1 MKRYTDEDRYAPLG
15 AFLSCDRLYFKT
27 MVSLR
32 GAAESCPVVY
42 RRGPVSELFN
52 SNLLDLRRLKK
63 PKALA
68 AALEPA
74 YTPAPGERTLVFESR
89 FESGN
94 LAMASKKSDSEYNL
108 LLQNDT
114 NSKGNTQWFYFKV
127 SNTAAKETVRFS
139 ILNLGKGGSLFCSG
153 MKVLV
158 LSERMH
164 EFLGV
169 GWQRG
174 CDNIQY
180 AENGIRKEGTGK
192 SYHTLSFSFTFPYS
206 DDTVSFSYAHPYT
219 YSDLIEDLNAIE
231 LHPFR
236 SQFVTRR
243 ELCATLM
250 GNRCEIITITAA
262 SPPDRAK
269 VKKGVVLSA
278 RVHPGE
284 TVSSWMMKGLLDFL
298 TGPEPEAQ
306 LLRESYVFKVIPM
319 LNPDGVIHG
328 NYRCGLAGA
337 DLNRRWRAPS
347 KTLHP
352 TVFHAK
358 RMIKAFARERPF
370 ELLCDLHGHSRR
382 KNVFIYGNPSPDP
395 AASRL
400 LPYIL
405 SQVSPFFSYPGCSFH
420 LQTYKESTQRIT
432 MFRELKI
439 PAIYTMEATFSGMS
453 FGPHAGQH
461 LTTEQLQQ
469 VGKHLALALLLYG
482 GLMPP
487 QHPLS
492 EAGSPGPE
500 DQHSSIAHFS
510 REQFVQQLTTNKEL
524 LETACGEGGSSG
536 SESSPS
542 EDNLDPEEL
551 AQLLPAVPRPKGE
564 RAKKRLTR
572 DPSALRS
579 RSFKEDAK
587 TVKEKEAKDASPK
600 KCTSCGLPQEPGHI
614 CPRPKVLRPLPSS
627 FSRLYTKRVG
637 LNTYVSPS
645 GKKVHD
651 QATQTPRP
659 VQQDVRARSLPP
671 SVASTR
677 DSMASMHNTKEGFD
691 LRISSPDKRLPAI
704 PKITTRELSA
714 PAKHRR

>member
-1 MKRYTDEDRYAPLG
+1 MT
-15 AFLSCDRLYFKT
+15 
-27 MVSLR
+27 SLR
-32 GAAESCPVVY
+32 SAAESNPVVY

-63 PKALA
+63 PRALA

-74 YTPAPGERTLVFESR
+74 YTPQSGERTLIFESR

-94 LAMASKKSDSEYNL
+94 LALAAKQSPTEYNL

-127 SNTAAKETVRFS
+127 SNTVAGEVVRFN
-139 ILNLGKGGSLFCSG
+139 ILNLGKGGSLFCCG

-158 LSERMH
+158 LSERLH
-164 EFLGV
+164 ELLGV

-174 CDNIQY
+174 CDQIKY
-180 AENGIRKEGTGK
+180 FENGIRREGTGK
-192 SYHTLSFSFTFPYS
+192 SYNTLGFTYTFPYS
-206 DDTVSFSYAHPYT
+206 DDTVSFAYAHPYT
-219 YSDLIEDLNAIE
+219 FSDLLEDLTAIE
-231 LHPFR
+231 THPYR
-236 SQFVTRR
+236 SQFLTRR

-250 GNRCEIITITAA
+250 GNKCELITIAAA

-269 VKKGVVLSA
+269 AKKGVVVSA

-284 TVSSWMMKGLLDFL
+284 TVSSWMMKGLLEFL

-306 LLRESYVFKVIPM
+306 LLRDNYVFKVIPM

-352 TVFHAK
+352 TIYHAK
-358 RMIKAFARERPF
+358 RMIKGFARERSL

-382 KNVFIYGNPSPDP
+382 KNVFMYGNPSPDP
-395 AASRL
+395 SASRL
-400 LPYIL
+400 FPYIL
-405 SQVSPFFSYPGCSFH
+405 SQISPFFSYQGCSFH
-420 LQTYKESTQRIT
+420 LQPYKESTQRIS

-439 PAIYTMEATFSGMS
+439 PSIFTLEATFSGMS
-453 FGPHAGQH
+453 FGPHTGQH
-461 LTTEQLQQ
+461 LSSEQLQL
-469 VGKHLALALLLYG
+469 VGKHIALALVLYG
-482 GLMPP
+482 GLASPP
-487 QHPLS
+487 KPMS

-500 DQHSSIAHFS
+500 DCVSSIAHFS
-510 REQFVQQLTTNKEL
+510 REDMLRQLTSNKEL
-524 LETACGEGGSSG
+524 LEQAGEEGASG

-542 EDNLDPEEL
+542 EDNLEPEEL
-551 AQLLPAVPRPKGE
+551 AKLLPAVPRPKAE
-564 RAKKRLTR
+564 RAKRKLVR
-572 DPSALRS
+572 DPSAFRS

-587 TVKEKEAKDASPK
+587 NEKEVKDTSPK
-600 KCTSCGLPQEPGHI
+600 KCSSCGLPQEPGHV
-614 CPRPKVLRPLPSS
+614 CSKPKALRPLPST

-637 LNTYVSPS
+637 LNTYISPS

-659 VQQDVRARSLPP
+659 TQQDARARSLPP

-677 DSMASMHNTKEGFD
+677 DSIASMRNTREGFE
-691 LRISSPDKRLPAI
+691 LRLSSPDKRLPAI

-714 PAKHRR
+714 PAKNRR